1 MGAMIPGA
9 KRIGARTLAFTA
21 DDYIEGFRTLRAMI
35 NIAPA
40 R

>member
-1 MGAMIPGA
+1 MGAMIPGT
-9 KRIGARTLAFTA
+9 KRIDARTLTFTA
-21 DDYIEGFRTLRAMI
+21 ADYIEGFRALRAMI